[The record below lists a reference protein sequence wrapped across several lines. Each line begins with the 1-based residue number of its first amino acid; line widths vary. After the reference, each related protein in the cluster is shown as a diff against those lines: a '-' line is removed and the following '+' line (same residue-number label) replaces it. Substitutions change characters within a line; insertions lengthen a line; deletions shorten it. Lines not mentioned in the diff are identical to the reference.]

1 MYHASRS
8 YLLSRIAKGIQP
20 FQQCSPRKAPPGT
33 GEGGVNDNTG
43 VWEDASLADGT
54 WILLLLSVMMLCFK
68 ISTKKTKS

>member
-1 MYHASRS
+1 MGLPKAYNHSNNAQHAE
-8 YLLSRIAKGIQP
+8 
-20 FQQCSPRKAPPGT
+20 APPGT